1 MNITLIMVGRTVAAY
16 LESGITEYTKRL
28 KHYIRLDMNIIPELK
43 NAKNMREDQIRD
55 TEGEL
60 ILSRIE
66 QSDYVVLL
74 DEAGRLGSSEDMAA
88 WMQGMMN
95 RGTRRL
101 IFVVGGAYGFSESVY
116 RRANEKL
123 SLSPMTFSHQMVRL
137 IFVEQ
142 LYRAMTII
150 RGEPYHHR

>member
-16 LESGITEYTKRL
+16 LESGIAEYTKRL

>member
-74 DEAGRLGSSEDMAA
+74 DEAGRLGSSEDMAT